1 MELIALVVTIANS
14 TMSAPMLGL
23 LYFWIIGVEIKGSVW
38 FLRLEEPIIFFLSI
52 KKVSLALVQCNR
64 INRPLRVGFSAFCLA
79 HNFINVILI
88 CNLSSI

>member
-52 KKVSLALVQCNR
+52 KKVSLAPCPVQQNQQ
-64 INRPLRVGFSAFCLA
+64 AFEG
-79 HNFINVILI
+79 
-88 CNLSSI
+88 

>member
-1 MELIALVVTIANS
+1 MMELIALVVTIANS

-64 INRPLRVGFSAFCLA
+64 INRPLRVGVFGF
-79 HNFINVILI
+79 
-88 CNLSSI
+88 LSGS